1 MASGGFR
8 VGSGRK
14 KGEPT
19 VVMRVPEALS
29 VHIAKLINNYK
40 AGPAEYLKMISMTP
54 EEYFRSLPALRS
66 SFGLDRVV
74 GKKKKKRK

>member
-1 MASGGFR
+1 MGSGGSR

-19 VVMRVPEALS
+19 VVMRVPDALS
-29 VHIAKLINNYK
+29 VHIKKLIGNYK
-40 AGPAEYLKMISMTP
+40 SSPAEYLKMISMTP
-54 EEYFRSLPALRS
+54 EEYFKSISSLKS
-66 SFGLDRVV
+66 SFGIERKV

>member
-1 MASGGFR
+1 MASGGYR

-29 VHIAKLINNYK
+29 AHIAKLIGNYK
-40 AGPAEYLKMISMTP
+40 LCPAEYLKMISMTP
-54 EEYFRSLPALRS
+54 EEYFKSLPSLRT
-66 SFGLDRVV
+66 SFGVDRKI